1 MSANVEITD
10 TFDQWRVK
18 TNEVLVAT
26 QTDGSSN
33 FVKLTNTTNS
43 TSNTTGS
50 IISAGGIGIAKSAV
64 IGENFTVHGDIDFK
78 GTTNLDNVDID
89 GTVQI
94 DGTVTV
100 GVNGTGHDVQFFGD
114 SAGQHLLWDQSA
126 DELALV
132 GDSKLSFHDAAGG
145 ENIVASSDG
154 HLEINSGTTLDIT
167 TPTVNV
173 NATTV
178 DFDANVIIHS
188 TLTVN
193 STTALVGTNLP
204 LLFRDT
210 GLSIGSPTNGTLDI
224 AADTILEITAPTM
237 NVISTTVDFDANVI
251 IHSTL
256 TVNSTTALVGTN
268 LPLLFRDTGLSI
280 GSPTNGTLD
289 IAADTILEITAPTM
303 NVISTT
309 VDIDATTV
317 DIDANVA
324 IHSTVSANST
334 VVLMGTTKKLL
345 FRDTGLSLGSPTN
358 GTLDI
363 AADTI
368 LEITAPT
375 TNVIATTA
383 VDFDT
388 PAITANGTFTI
399 GVNGTGHDVQF
410 FGDTA
415 GSHMIWDESADELA
429 LTAASKLSFHDAA
442 GGENIVATSDGHL
455 EINSGTTLDITAPTV
470 DINASTTVNV
480 DGATQLSGTLT
491 VGVNDTGYDV
501 TLFGAAAGAAMIW
514 DQSEDSL
521 LVRGATADA
530 AGSSGRI
537 VLQTAQVAVADG
549 DILGRL
555 DFQAPLE
562 TQGSDGALVTA
573 SIFAEADAT
582 FTATVNHTDLVFTTA
597 SDGAATEKFRIDS
610 TGQATFA
617 DGAIDVNIASHDGTN
632 GLALGGTVVTAT
644 AANLNLVTG
653 AGTLKEVG
661 KESIWVPANA
671 MRPTVSNGCAAG
683 ADVETTAGRPDMFV
697 LDFDKDADEFA
708 QFAVAFPKQW
718 NLGTVTFQVFWS
730 GIAATSDCD
739 WSVQGVAM
747 NDNQTIDVAYGTAVV
762 VTDNVQGAVE
772 ELMVSAESGALTI
785 AGTAA
790 DNDLCYFRI
799 GRDVS
804 GDAMA
809 GDARLHGIKIFFT
822 TDAANDA

>member
-33 FVKLTNTTNS
+33 FVKLTNTTDS
-43 TSNTTGS
+43 SNTTTGS
-50 IISAGGIGIAKSAV
+50 IITAGGVGIAKKLFV
-64 IGENFTVHGDIDFK
+64 GTDLDVD
-78 GTTNLDNVDID
+78 GTTNLDAVDID
-89 GTVQI
+89 GVVQI
-94 DGTVTV
+94 DAAVTV
-100 GVNGTGHDVQFFGD
+100 GVDDTGHDVKFFGAT
-114 SAGQHLLWDQSA
+114 SGQHLLWDQSA

-145 ENIVASSDG
+145 ENIVASADG

-167 TPTVNV
+167 APTVNV
-173 NATTV
+173 IATTV

-224 AADTILEITAPTM
+224 AADTILEVTAPTM
-237 NVISTTVDFDANVI
+237 NVVSTTVDFDANVI

-289 IAADTILEITAPTM
+289 IAADTILEITAPT
-303 NVISTT
+303 
-309 VDIDATTV
+309 
-317 DIDANVA
+317 
-324 IHSTVSANST
+324 
-334 VVLMGTTKKLL
+334 
-345 FRDTGLSLGSPTN
+345 
-358 GTLDI
+358 
-363 AADTI
+363 
-368 LEITAPT
+368 

-399 GVNGTGHDVQF
+399 GVDGTGHDVQF

-491 VGVNDTGYDV
+491 VGVDDTGYDV
-501 TLFGAAAGAAMIW
+501 ILFGAAAGAAMIW

-530 AGSSGRI
+530 VGSSGRI

-549 DILGRL
+549 DILGRV

-562 TQGSDGALVTA
+562 TQTGDARLVTA

-597 SDGAATEKFRIDS
+597 SDGAATEKLRIDS
-610 TGQATFA
+610 TGQVTFA

-632 GLALGGTVVTAT
+632 GLALAGTVVTAT

-785 AGTAA
+785 AGTPA

>member
-173 NATTV
+173 NA
-178 DFDANVIIHS
+178 
-188 TLTVN
+188 
-193 STTALVGTNLP
+193 
-204 LLFRDT
+204 
-210 GLSIGSPTNGTLDI
+210 
-224 AADTILEITAPTM
+224 
-237 NVISTTVDFDANVI
+237 TTVDFDANVI

>member
-1 MSANVEITD
+1 
-10 TFDQWRVK
+10 
-18 TNEVLVAT
+18 
-26 QTDGSSN
+26 
-33 FVKLTNTTNS
+33 
-43 TSNTTGS
+43 SNTTGS

-237 NVISTTVDFDANVI
+237 NVISTTVD
-251 IHSTL
+251 
-256 TVNSTTALVGTN
+256 
-268 LPLLFRDTGLSI
+268 
-280 GSPTNGTLD
+280 
-289 IAADTILEITAPTM
+289 
-303 NVISTT
+303 
-309 VDIDATTV
+309 IDATTV

-415 GSHMIWDESADELA
+415 GSHMIWDES
-429 LTAASKLSFHDAA
+429 
-442 GGENIVATSDGHL
+442 
-455 EINSGTTLDITAPTV
+455 
-470 DINASTTVNV
+470 
-480 DGATQLSGTLT
+480 
-491 VGVNDTGYDV
+491 
-501 TLFGAAAGAAMIW
+501 
-514 DQSEDSL
+514 
-521 LVRGATADA
+521 
-530 AGSSGRI
+530 
-537 VLQTAQVAVADG
+537 
-549 DILGRL
+549 
-555 DFQAPLE
+555 
-562 TQGSDGALVTA
+562 
-573 SIFAEADAT
+573 
-582 FTATVNHTDLVFTTA
+582 
-597 SDGAATEKFRIDS
+597 
-610 TGQATFA
+610 
-617 DGAIDVNIASHDGTN
+617 
-632 GLALGGTVVTAT
+632 
-644 AANLNLVTG
+644 
-653 AGTLKEVG
+653 
-661 KESIWVPANA
+661 
-671 MRPTVSNGCAAG
+671 
-683 ADVETTAGRPDMFV
+683 
-697 LDFDKDADEFA
+697 
-708 QFAVAFPKQW
+708 
-718 NLGTVTFQVFWS
+718 
-730 GIAATSDCD
+730 
-739 WSVQGVAM
+739 
-747 NDNQTIDVAYGTAVV
+747 
-762 VTDNVQGAVE
+762 
-772 ELMVSAESGALTI
+772 
-785 AGTAA
+785 
-790 DNDLCYFRI
+790 
-799 GRDVS
+799 
-804 GDAMA
+804 
-809 GDARLHGIKIFFT
+809 
-822 TDAANDA
+822 